1 MIHWDIQFKKSLD
14 LVTDYF
20 PNDFTDSNNVL
31 LIDCQKYKAI
41 IVFPNNVELTWTV
54 CSLAV
59 TKMIIIMFIF
69 ITYSAMMSEK

>member
-1 MIHWDIQFKKSLD
+1 MIHWDIQFKECLD

-20 PNDFTDSNNVL
+20 PSDFTDSNNVL
-31 LIDCQKYKAI
+31 LIDYQKYKAI
-41 IVFPNNVELTWTV
+41 IVFSNNVELMWTV